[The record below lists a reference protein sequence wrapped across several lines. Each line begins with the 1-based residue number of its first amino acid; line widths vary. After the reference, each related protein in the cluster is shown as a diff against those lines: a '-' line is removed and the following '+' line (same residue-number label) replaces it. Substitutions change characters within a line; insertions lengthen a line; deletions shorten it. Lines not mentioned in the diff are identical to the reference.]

1 MKNKESVMA
10 NKKSKTNTDEE
21 KIAKARKKRLALAEE
36 KGIQKKSQEKD
47 NGREDFRKY
56 FLKLNKKLNLNKSL
70 EEVIWI
76 HLKTIG
82 CNRKELF
89 DKGIKHFGYK
99 I

>member
-1 MKNKESVMA
+1 MTE
-10 NKKSKTNTDEE
+10 KKKTSKKTSNED

-36 KGIQKKSQEKD
+36 RGKNKPQEKD
-47 NGREDFRKY
+47 NSREDFKKY
-56 FLKLNKKLNLNKSL
+56 FLKLQKKVKIDKSL

-82 CNRKELF
+82 CNKKEKF
-89 DKGIKHFGYK
+89 DEGVKHFGYK